1 MSKGSP
7 CINKLVTKY
16 SYSGLSEK
24 GYYNESLYKNIEK
37 ILKIRKLIVQW
48 KTVNLVTMLLC
59 NKNLPRGIPRRE
71 ETNTVNQVL

>member
-1 MSKGSP
+1 MNNLFFK
-7 CINKLVTKY
+7 T
-16 SYSGLSEK
+16 
-24 GYYNESLYKNIEK
+24 GYDSQSLIFKIKNLKNIEK